1 MYVSN
6 VATYDWF
13 VIIVCLGFMSVLCC
27 VVLIRPCWTRG
38 ELYQYGFL
46 SQSHNLFLPFIY
58 MQNNHGSTEIPNS
71 IKKIIK
77 GYALDLKKWN
87 FWFIYIYFLTIVYLC
102 ILPDSRPTL
111 TWIHLLQGTRHHLI
125 GYVGVESMQDSRSG
139 TIWIIYYPKPP
150 VPRSWSF

>member
-1 MYVSN
+1 MSWFHVS
-6 VATYDWF
+6 V
-13 VIIVCLGFMSVLCC
+13 VLC
-27 VVLIRPCWTRG
+27 VLIRPCWTRG
-38 ELYQYGFL
+38 ELYQYKLL

-58 MQNNHGSTEIPNS
+58 MQNNHGSTEIPKS

-77 GYALDLKKWN
+77 GYALDLKN
-87 FWFIYIYFLTIVYLC
+87 LEFLVYIHLFLTIVYLC
-102 ILPDSRPTL
+102 ILPDSRPSL

-150 VPRSWSF
+150 VPRSWSFEYYYFFWQP